1 MKALH
6 EAGEQLLSEFY
17 GLSEEELC
25 WRATPEDL
33 SLKETVAHLRD
44 AQELALAQLHAIF
57 ERKRRLPHWDIDLL
71 PAERDY
77 QSEEAYDLLRSCEHL
92 RTEVSYF
99 FWGLDSGDWDLEGE
113 HPFRGRITV
122 GQIAKELA
130 DHDLGHLWQVRQL
143 KARLENAG
151 LSQSR
156 PDPDGRAGRRSRR
169 SDR

>member
-17 GLSEEELC
+17 GLSEDELC
-25 WRATPEDL
+25 WRVTPEDL

-57 ERKRRLPHWDIDLL
+57 GRKRRVPHWDIDLL
-71 PAERDY
+71 PGERDY
-77 QSEEAYDLLRSCEHL
+77 HSEDVYELLRSCEKL
-92 RTEVSYF
+92 RAEVSYF
-99 FWGLDSGDWDLEGE
+99 FWGLESSDWELTGE
-113 HPFRGRITV
+113 HPYRGSITV

-130 DHDLGHLWQVRQL
+130 DHDLGHLWQVRQQ
-143 KARLENAG
+143 KVRLEQAG
-151 LSQSR
+151 LSKS
-156 PDPDGRAGRRSRR
+156 R